1 MVVVPTSPEMGGAA
15 LPFESTD
22 LLDDTAIMVGVG
34 CWAWRFVC
42 RAKGVDSDIS
52 SARITN

>member
-1 MVVVPTSPEMGGAA
+1 MVMVPTSPEMGGAA

-22 LLDDTAIMVGVG
+22 LWDDTAIMVGVG

-42 RAKGVDSDIS
+42 KVKGIDTDIS